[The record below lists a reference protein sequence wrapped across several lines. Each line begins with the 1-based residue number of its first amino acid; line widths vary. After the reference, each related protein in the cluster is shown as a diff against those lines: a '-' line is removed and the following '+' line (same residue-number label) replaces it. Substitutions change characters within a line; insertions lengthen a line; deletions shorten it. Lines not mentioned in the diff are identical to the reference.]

1 MARRLPSRGAVVIL
15 VVEDEAIVALLL
27 EMALSLAGHRV
38 LGPVAT
44 AEEALETAQEMPPE
58 LALIDIRLLGS
69 HDGIWLARNLRD
81 RWGVPALFLS
91 GQTTQARAARDA
103 ALGVIGKPYNPD
115 EVVEAVAT
123 VGELLAGRA
132 PSHCPRRLE
141 LFGWE

>member
-1 MARRLPSRGAVVIL
+1 VVIL

-91 GQTTQARAARDA
+91 GQTTQARR
-103 ALGVIGKPYNPD
+103 
-115 EVVEAVAT
+115 
-123 VGELLAGRA
+123 
-132 PSHCPRRLE
+132 PRRSTGRDRQALQS
-141 LFGWE
+141 GRGGRGGGHGG